1 MLPPVAERHGRS
13 SRTAAAATCQR
24 AGGYGA
30 DLGTLAAAAA
40 ALVMARGGWTA
51 PRSKVASPRVRLEQ
65 SSFAASA
72 ERSAEEVTYEF
83 ATLLEPASGGCYS
96 TNSPTV
102 RPSSLLE
109 GLLHVWEAELRN
121 RRFGRASR
129 ELGVPL
135 TAACGLAAFPQS
147 VRCTRAQSAGA
158 SQQRASQSEQAL
170 ERERYTQLREG
181 CRKSRRGRRSTV
193 IDELA
198 AAAAR
203 FAAQRAWCRAQ
214 QSNPLHPQGWHAWMW
229 PLTSCSSCAVD
240 VSH

>member
-1 MLPPVAERHGRS
+1 MCISLDSLCFSAWAPA
-13 SRTAAAATCQR
+13 
-24 AGGYGA
+24 
-30 DLGTLAAAAA
+30 
-40 ALVMARGGWTA
+40 ARGPEG
-51 PRSKVASPRVRLEQ
+51 
-65 SSFAASA
+65 AASSPKA
-72 ERSAEEVTYEF
+72 PNAPVLTAVHVPGHARLRAVTGVD
-83 ATLLEPASGGCYS
+83 TS
-96 TNSPTV
+96 
-102 RPSSLLE
+102 
-109 GLLHVWEAELRN
+109 GLLHVWEAE
-121 RRFGRASR
+121 RRDRWFGRASR
-129 ELGVPL
+129 GLGVPL
-135 TAACGLAAFPQS
+135 TVACGLAAFPRS

-158 SQQRASQSEQAL
+158 SQQRASRSEQAL

-203 FAAQRAWCRAQ
+203 FAAQRAWYRAQ

>member
-1 MLPPVAERHGRS
+1 MSLEREAGGVIDLRDMCKLVCQSVRKLFSSCVQLACCMSGRPS
-13 SRTAAAATCQR
+13 AAT
-24 AGGYGA
+24 
-30 DLGTLAAAAA
+30 D
-40 ALVMARGGWTA
+40 ARW
-51 PRSKVASPRVRLEQ
+51 
-65 SSFAASA
+65 
-72 ERSAEEVTYEF
+72 
-83 ATLLEPASGGCYS
+83 
-96 TNSPTV
+96 
-102 RPSSLLE
+102 
-109 GLLHVWEAELRN
+109 
-121 RRFGRASR
+121 FGRASR
-129 ELGVPL
+129 GLGVPL
-135 TAACGLAAFPQS
+135 TVACGLAAFPRS

-158 SQQRASQSEQAL
+158 SQQRASRSEQAL